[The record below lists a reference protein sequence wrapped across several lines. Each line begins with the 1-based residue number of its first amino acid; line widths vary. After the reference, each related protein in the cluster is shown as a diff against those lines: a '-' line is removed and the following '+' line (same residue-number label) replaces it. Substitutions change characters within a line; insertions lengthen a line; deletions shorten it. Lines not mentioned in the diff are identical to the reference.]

1 MNIFNDFTTLI
12 HNMISEMKRLLLNGH
27 SQTTRSQI
35 AFYAHLSH
43 NIDHLGNH
51 QPIVFDQ
58 VRTNQGNAY
67 KAVDGEFRA
76 TLAGTYFFIWTIS
89 NGDGTYMQ
97 SELVVNGNVYGQII
111 SDAANHNDWAVS
123 TAFTIVSLQIDDRVW
138 IRSGTVHSG
147 HVDGVGL
154 GTSSFAG
161 FLL

>member
-1 MNIFNDFTTLI
+1 
-12 HNMISEMKRLLLNGH
+12 MISEMKRLLLDGH
-27 SQTTRSQI
+27 SQTDRPQI

-67 KAVDGEFRA
+67 KAVDGEFVA
-76 TLAGTYFFIWTIS
+76 TLAGTYYFIWTIS
-89 NGDGTYMQ
+89 NSDRTYMQ

-111 SDAANHNDWAVS
+111 SDAADHSDWAVS
-123 TAFTIVSLQIDDRVW
+123 TAFTIVSLQVDDRVW
-138 IRSGTVHSG
+138 IRSGTVHTG
-147 HVDGVGL
+147 HVNGVGY

-161 FLL
+161 FVLW